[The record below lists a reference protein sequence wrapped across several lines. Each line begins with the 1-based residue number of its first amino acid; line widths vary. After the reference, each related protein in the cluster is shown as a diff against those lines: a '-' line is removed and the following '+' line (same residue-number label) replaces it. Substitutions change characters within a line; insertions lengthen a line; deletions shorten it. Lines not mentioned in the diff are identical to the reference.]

1 MPADF
6 DQQSYWRER
15 FTSEIAFEWLTPSAT
30 FMSLIEPVLRSAASA
45 PGSTGPSILQL
56 GSGTS
61 DLHNHLRTHGY
72 VDVTNADYEPL
83 ALERGRD
90 IEAREFGD
98 VRTRYVLA
106 DARHL
111 GRDLAAA
118 AHGASLSLFDVVV
131 DKSTA
136 DAVACGGTEAVL
148 EMARAVRGCLAES
161 GCWISLS
168 YSSSRFDVP
177 GLPFGVEVIGRIATP
192 KRTEGEP
199 EVFHWCYLLRPKD

>member
-6 DQQSYWRER
+6 DQQSYWQSR
-15 FTSEIAFEWLTPSAT
+15 FASETAFEWLTPSAT
-30 FMSLIEPVLRSAASA
+30 FMSLIDPVLRSAATA
-45 PGSTGPSILQL
+45 PDRATGPSILQL

-61 DLHNHLRTHGY
+61 DLHNHLRARGY
-72 VDVTNADYEPL
+72 ADVTNADYEPL

-106 DARHL
+106 DVRQL
-111 GRDLAAA
+111 QRDLGAA
-118 AHGASLSLFDVVV
+118 AHRTPLFDVVL
-131 DKSTA
+131 DKGTA

-148 EMARAVRGCLAES
+148 DMVRGVRGCLAEG

-177 GLPFGVEVIGRIATP
+177 GLPFSVEVIGKIATP
-192 KRTEGEP
+192 KRTETDP
-199 EVFHWCYLLRPKD
+199 EVYHWCYLLRPN